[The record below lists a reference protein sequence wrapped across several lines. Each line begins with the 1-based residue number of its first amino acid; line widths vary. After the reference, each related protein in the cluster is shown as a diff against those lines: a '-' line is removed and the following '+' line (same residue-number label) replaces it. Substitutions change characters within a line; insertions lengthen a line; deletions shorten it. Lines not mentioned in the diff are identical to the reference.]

1 MLWLCAAHAARAGP
15 FRDVMAAD
23 FHGKVRDKRCRKP
36 LYTPSNWDPK
46 VDAARSAELPN
57 ARLVLQFVYGFNGE
71 GAPTGFAP
79 LLELYMPVPVC

>member
-1 MLWLCAAHAARAGP
+1 
-15 FRDVMAAD
+15 MAAD

-71 GAPTGFAP
+71 GAPSCLAVADLNAGTGTYASRVRRLCASFAASVR
-79 LLELYMPVPVC
+79 E